1 MVRMVRKVEP
11 DRQPI
16 SSAGQSSTV
25 SGEDGFTLLEI
36 VCIVAILAILAAIL
50 LPAFPRGTSRAR
62 LESYAVE
69 AAALLKADRN
79 AALRR
84 RTPITT
90 QIDAVGRTIKSGATG
105 RSVRFPDDVGF
116 DAVLA
121 ARCNQRPAGPTI
133 RFFASGMS
141 CGGVIALTRLGTGY
155 EVRVNWLTGG
165 VEVAPINRL

>member
-1 MVRMVRKVEP
+1 MVRKVET
-11 DRQPI
+11 DRRPI
-16 SSAGQSSTV
+16 LSAGPGDRAA
-25 SGEDGFTLLEI
+25 GEDGFTLLEI
-36 VCIVAILAILAAIL
+36 VCIVALLAIMAAIL

-84 RTPITT
+84 RAQVVTEINAP
-90 QIDAVGRTIKSGATG
+90 ARTIRSGATG
-105 RSVRFPDDVGF
+105 RTLRVPDDVGF

-121 ARCNQRPAGPTI
+121 ARCNQRAAGSTI

-155 EVRVNWLTGG
+155 EIRVNWLTGG
-165 VEVAPINRL
+165 VELAPLSRL